1 MSVNRRHMMS
11 LVLKSKSLRVMT
23 FLIFLIVSIFLGAVL
38 TVGFYP
44 VDSSMVFFYSFLVI
58 MLNLVTL
65 SCRDK
70 CRAYSERCSGVWNDG
85 SISISERRRALTQI
99 LFIGRVTAENIRKW
113 EREFRERNL
122 FIFEAGHSATNNE
135 SSSDNLPYLDNEG
148 TRSCTI
154 CLEDYVRDEE
164 FAITNECKHVFHSE
178 CILRWLEQHNECP
191 ICRKQVVNSTKIKEA
206 LQLHNITEALQLPS
220 IPINRSESDTD
231 ESEIFAPPAP
241 NNEVV

>member
-1 MSVNRRHMMS
+1 MQSLFGKVLECLERWEHFHFREETGSYANIVHRGTSGGKCTSVTMCLGLTS
-11 LVLKSKSLRVMT
+11 CLK
-23 FLIFLIVSIFLGAVL
+23 
-38 TVGFYP
+38 YH
-44 VDSSMVFFYSFLVI
+44 
-58 MLNLVTL
+58 
-65 SCRDK
+65 
-70 CRAYSERCSGVWNDG
+70 
-85 SISISERRRALTQI
+85 Q
-99 LFIGRVTAENIRKW
+99 RVTEENIRKW

-154 CLEDYVRDEE
+154 CLEDYVCDEE

>member
-1 MSVNRRHMMS
+1 MQSLFGKVLGCLERWEHFHFREETGSYANIVHRGTSGGKCMSVTMCLGLTS
-11 LVLKSKSLRVMT
+11 CLK
-23 FLIFLIVSIFLGAVL
+23 
-38 TVGFYP
+38 Y
-44 VDSSMVFFYSFLVI
+44 D
-58 MLNLVTL
+58 
-65 SCRDK
+65 
-70 CRAYSERCSGVWNDG
+70 
-85 SISISERRRALTQI
+85 Q
-99 LFIGRVTAENIRKW
+99 RVTAENIRKW

-154 CLEDYVRDEE
+154 CLEDYGELNLIIWFYFIIIIQFEQTRHAFIFDVLLINPVRDEE